1 MNPSQASHSQAMRR
15 RLHRWAACVLPL
27 AGLLLGAWSA
37 PVGAQQ
43 ANLDSEAT
51 RLTQQWIDQE
61 LARSQST
68 QAMPLRMEVVVGSL
82 DERLRLAPCAK
93 VEPYLPA
100 GQRLWGRTRLGLRC
114 TDGAVRWNV
123 FLPVQVKAFGP
134 GWVLKGNVASGAVL
148 NQGDAMEAEVDWA
161 ADNAA
166 IVSDPAQWVGQ
177 VAARMLLPGQ
187 ALRQSMVKPPQ
198 AFAAGTQVRVVAQ
211 GPGFQVTADGQ
222 ALGAGVVGQLVRV
235 RMENGRI
242 MNGTVLDRNTVQV
255 EI

>member
-1 MNPSQASHSQAMRR
+1 MNPLPVRRTQAFRSRLR
-15 RLHRWAACVLPL
+15 RLAAVVLPL
-27 AGLLLGAWSA
+27 AALLMGAEVA
-37 PVGAQQ
+37 PLRAQTT
-43 ANLDSEAT
+43 LDNDAT

-61 LARSQST
+61 LARSQAT

-114 TDGAVRWNV
+114 TEGSVRWNV

-161 ADNAA
+161 AENAA
-166 IVSDPAQWVGQ
+166 IVADPSQWVGQ
-177 VAARMLLPGQ
+177 VAARMLLPG
-187 ALRQSMVKPPQ
+187 
-198 AFAAGTQVRVVAQ
+198 
-211 GPGFQVTADGQ
+211 
-222 ALGAGVVGQLVRV
+222 
-235 RMENGRI
+235 
-242 MNGTVLDRNTVQV
+242 
-255 EI
+255 